1 MLSPT
6 DLDVDSLLDCIPDWP
21 KGPLDNARSKASFDW
36 KVMKLVLDGDT
47 VVRFK
52 HKVWS
57 TLASDPIFKRTPW
70 EEYDRNEER
79 RLTFARLKKLVDYKL
94 ASEEEYLNE
103 PHKIPAFVQAVGQ
116 FSWSLIVKRVLSY
129 EYFIVSCKM
138 DNGDRDNSLVN
149 DIMNFNALGAI
160 SITELAHGS
169 NTKELQT
176 TATYDPTKQCF
187 VLNTPRLEATK
198 VWSGVL
204 GQSATHV
211 VVFAQL
217 YTPDGSCHGLHS
229 FMVPIRDPKTFQP
242 YPGLIIGD
250 MGGKVGLN
258 GLDNGFMTFKN
269 YCIPKAS
276 LMNRNSDVTSDGKYT
291 SKVKDESKRF
301 GITLGVLSSGRI
313 FIILFSI
320 SNIQSALSIAVRYS
334 AVRRQFGPTNGEE
347 IPVLE
352 YQSQQWRLIPYI
364 AASYVFHN
372 FFGSLFLDYV
382 DFFVTAFN
390 ANGDTQMDM
399 GAEIH
404 SLSSC
409 GKAVATWMA
418 RDAIQECRECCGGHG
433 YLKAAGFGELRNDHD
448 ANTTYEGDNNV
459 LLQQTSNYLIKFY
472 KEKVEEGK
480 PISSYFGSVNY
491 LDSIETILSTRCPGN
506 LDDIPKVLEA
516 YRFLVCYLLK
526 SSYLKL
532 QEQTV
537 KMGDSF
543 DAKNATQVYYLRS
556 LAIVF
561 FEAEALDRFQ
571 RFLTE
576 FSVPDEISIVL
587 KQLGL
592 LYGLWSLEKHLAVL
606 YESGYFTSLPLK
618 PTQSTLSSSK
628 PILTGPS
635 TNIKEMILQ
644 LCNQLKD
651 NAVALVDSYAPPDH
665 ILNSSLG
672 ASDGQIYQNIFAAL
686 ENNKGAFGKP
696 EWLEQIANS
705 PSTLSGLKSKL

>member
-6 DLDVDSLLDCIPDWP
+6 DLDVDSVIECIPDWP
-21 KGPLDNARSKASFDW
+21 KGPLDDARAKATFDW
-36 KVMKLVLDGDT
+36 KTMRLVLDGDT
-47 VVRFK
+47 VVCFK

-57 TLASDPIFKRTPW
+57 VLANDPIFKRTPW
-70 EEYDRNEER
+70 EEYNRDEER
-79 RLTFARLKKLVDYKL
+79 RLTFLRLKRLVDYKL
-94 ASEEEYLNE
+94 ASEEEYLNQ

-138 DNGDRDNSLVN
+138 DNGDRDNSLVD

-176 TATYDPTKQCF
+176 TATYDPVNQTF
-187 VLNTPRLEATK
+187 ILNTPRLEATK

-204 GQSATHV
+204 GQTATHV

-217 YTPDGSCHGLHS
+217 YTPDGACHGLHS
-229 FMVPIRDPKTFQP
+229 FMVPVRDAKTYEP
-242 YPGLIIGD
+242 YPGIRIGD

-269 YCIPKAS
+269 YPIPKAA
-276 LMNRNSDVTSDGKYT
+276 LMNRNSDVTQDGKYT
-291 SKVKDESKRF
+291 LKVRDESKRF

-320 SNIQSALSIAVRYS
+320 SNLQSALTIAVRYS
-334 AVRRQFGPTNGEE
+334 AVRRQFGPSNGEE

-364 AASYVFHN
+364 AASYVLQN

-390 ANGDTQMDM
+390 ATSDAQMDM

-433 YLKAAGFGELRNDHD
+433 YLKAAGFGEIRNDHD
-448 ANTTYEGDNNV
+448 ANPTYEGDNNV

-472 KEKVEEGK
+472 KEKVEEGHS
-480 PISSYFGSVNY
+480 ISSYFGSVNY
-491 LDSIETILSTRCPGN
+491 LDSIDSILSTQCSGN
-506 LDDIPKVLEA
+506 LDTIPKVLDA
-516 YRFLVCYLLK
+516 YHFIVCYLLR

-532 QEQTV
+532 ANQTSTL
-537 KMGDSF
+537 GDPFS
-543 DAKNATQVYYLRS
+543 AKNATQVYYLRS

-571 RFLTE
+571 RFIDE
-576 FSVPDEISIVL
+576 FPAPEEISVVL

-592 LYGLWSLEKHLAVL
+592 LYGLWSIEKHMSIL
-606 YESGYFTSLPLK
+606 YESGYFPQSSVKSSPQSSLL
-618 PTQSTLSSSK
+618 
-628 PILTGPS
+628 IGPS
-635 TNIKEMILQ
+635 THIKETILR
-644 LCNQLKD
+644 LCNELKD
-651 NAVALVDSYAPPDH
+651 NAVALVDSFAPPDH

-672 ASDGQIYQNIFAAL
+672 ASDGRIYENIFAAL
-686 ENNKGAFGKP
+686 ENNTGAFIKP
-696 EWLEQIANS
+696 EWLEQIS
-705 PSTLSGLKSKL
+705 KSTSASLKSKL